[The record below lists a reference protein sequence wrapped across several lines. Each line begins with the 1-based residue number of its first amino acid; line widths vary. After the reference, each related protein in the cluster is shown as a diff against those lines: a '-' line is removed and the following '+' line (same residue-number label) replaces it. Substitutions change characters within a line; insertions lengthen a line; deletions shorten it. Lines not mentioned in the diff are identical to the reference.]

1 MLLKSVVEGVNP
13 IIIVKCRARMLWST
27 LQGMV
32 WMPRQSLFTVF
43 KPHHPLKQQQGP
55 AHRQLLMQTG
65 SRKRRRSMCTT

>member
-1 MLLKSVVEGVNP
+1 
-13 IIIVKCRARMLWST
+13 

-43 KPHHPLKQQQGP
+43 KPRHPLKQQQGP
-55 AHRQLLMQTG
+55 VHRQLLMQTG